1 LYPDFKDSVSGAEG
15 WSIDVQKVE
24 ETFVPY
30 HEGSVRYFKEV
41 GIWTDAAEAHH
52 KTMVERQEMLAKAWA
67 EYTANAPSDEAEFS
81 AGWQEKRAGVL
92 EAANLPLIE
101 RNW

>member
-1 LYPDFKDSVSGAEG
+1 
-15 WSIDVQKVE
+15 
-24 ETFVPY
+24 
-30 HEGSVRYFKEV
+30 
-41 GIWTDAAEAHH
+41 
-52 KTMVERQEMLAKAWA
+52 MVERQEMLAKAWA